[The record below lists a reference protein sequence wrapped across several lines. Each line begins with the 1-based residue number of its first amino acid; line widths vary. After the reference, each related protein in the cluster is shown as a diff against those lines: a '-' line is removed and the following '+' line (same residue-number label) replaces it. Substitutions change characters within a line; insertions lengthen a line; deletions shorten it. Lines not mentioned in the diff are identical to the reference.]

1 MRSVETKQVLSMN
14 TNMLQ
19 NVFFSVGV
27 SVQPYSEHGQADDVP
42 VDETQVWC
50 VRLRD

>member
-19 NVFFSVGV
+19 NVFFFSWCI
-27 SVQPYSEHGQADDVP
+27 QPYSEHGQADDVP